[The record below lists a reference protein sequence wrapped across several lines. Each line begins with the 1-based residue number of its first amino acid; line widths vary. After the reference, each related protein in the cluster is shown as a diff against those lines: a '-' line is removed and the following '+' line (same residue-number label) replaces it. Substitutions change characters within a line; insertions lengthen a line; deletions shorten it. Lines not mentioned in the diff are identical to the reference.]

1 MIMFQNKILIFIIL
15 IIALLS
21 ISVASATESS
31 INATDTVS
39 TCDDSSTEVV
49 TFTYD
54 ENTSLD
60 VAPKD
65 NIETSSQDVKTFN
78 SISNE
83 NTLDEA
89 KSSNTIFSN
98 NDLISSS
105 NPPTQNDI
113 VANEETTPKTFT
125 DLNKT
130 ITSNTNSTLKLDS
143 NYKRVDG
150 DNEITISKD
159 ITIDGNG
166 FTIDANKLGNIFNV
180 DKEYTLSLTNV
191 TLANGK
197 SNGNYGGAISNKGT
211 LTLTN
216 VIFVNNSATYGGGIY
231 NNAGSGLSVS
241 GCSFVNNSAS
251 SYGGAIF
258 SFYSRFTVS
267 NSVFVNNTANWGG
280 NAIYSN
286 GESLTI
292 NGNWWGTNN
301 PIWDKL
307 VNDRITHES
316 YGVLSLTA
324 TSDNVA
330 INFYKNGTTDVLK
343 IPTRSLNLTIDNKE
357 DLTEITDGT
366 FKQDYAAPTGDYN
379 VTVVVDNQKLAIS
392 FLNNVYVD
400 PNGNDA

>member
-166 FTIDANKLGNIFNV
+166 FTIDANKQGIIFKINNGCTV
-180 DKEYTLSLTNV
+180 NLNNL

-197 SNGNYGGAISNKGT
+197 SYGGGAI
-211 LTLTN
+211 N
-216 VIFVNNSATYGGGIY
+216 VGF
-231 NNAGSGLSVS
+231 
-241 GCSFVNNSAS
+241 
-251 SYGGAIF
+251 
-258 SFYSRFTVS
+258 
-267 NSVFVNNTANWGG
+267 SVF
-280 NAIYSN
+280 
-286 GESLTI
+286 
-292 NGNWWGTNN
+292 
-301 PIWDKL
+301 L
-307 VNDRITHES
+307 V
-316 YGVLSLTA
+316 
-324 TSDNVA
+324 
-330 INFYKNGTTDVLK
+330 
-343 IPTRSLNLTIDNKE
+343 
-357 DLTEITDGT
+357 
-366 FKQDYAAPTGDYN
+366 
-379 VTVVVDNQKLAIS
+379 
-392 FLNNVYVD
+392 
-400 PNGNDA
+400 